1 MQNRFPLLLLTASL
15 FVGGAVMA
23 TNAEKAFYQKAYPVQ
38 YSYWVEEYADKND
51 LDPAL
56 VYAGIRTESSFRP
69 LAWSSVGAR
78 GLMQL
83 TEETFEW
90 VAYRMHDQSGT
101 VYEDMFDP
109 EANIRYGTYLLK
121 DLLAEF
127 GTEANAL
134 CAYHAGWGNAKNWLS
149 DPQYSPDGKNIETI
163 PFEDTRGY
171 VKKVLDTKE
180 IYQEL
185 YQMNRQGG

>member
-1 MQNRFPLLLLTASL
+1 MQNRFPLLLLVALL

-23 TNAEKAFYQKAYPVQ
+23 TNAEKAFYQKAYPIQ
-38 YSYWVEEYADKND
+38 YSHWVEEYADKND

-56 VYAGIRTESSFRP
+56 VYAVIRTESSFRP

-149 DPQYSPDGKNIETI
+149 DPRYSPDGKNIETI